1 MLLNMVMF
9 KVTICDFGKM
19 NINMTDKMKKSIF
32 ILGAVV
38 LMTSCSTK
46 NQTEYTKYI
55 RAITK
60 DVPFPVNGLRTVD
73 DNMYVFEGVN
83 SCEVPDYEISMDGL
97 LTVTRTTLWKLPKND
112 VENIWRN
119 LYFNKRQHRLV
130 CVDRI
135 NKAGKTIMS
144 CRQNLRNGQRK
155 VFIIGM

>member
-1 MLLNMVMF
+1 M
-9 KVTICDFGKM
+9 
-19 NINMTDKMKKSIF
+19 
-32 ILGAVV
+32 
-38 LMTSCSTK
+38 
-46 NQTEYTKYI
+46 
-55 RAITK
+55 
-60 DVPFPVNGLRTVD
+60 NGLRTVD

-135 NKAGKTIMS
+135 N
-144 CRQNLRNGQRK
+144 
-155 VFIIGM
+155 

>member
-1 MLLNMVMF
+1 
-9 KVTICDFGKM
+9 
-19 NINMTDKMKKSIF
+19 MTDKMKKSIF

-83 SCEVPDYEISMDGL
+83 SCEVPDYEISKDGL

-112 VENIWRN
+112 VENIWQIYILIKDN
-119 LYFNKRQHRLV
+119 TDLFVL
-130 CVDRI
+130 
-135 NKAGKTIMS
+135 TE
-144 CRQNLRNGQRK
+144 
-155 VFIIGM
+155 